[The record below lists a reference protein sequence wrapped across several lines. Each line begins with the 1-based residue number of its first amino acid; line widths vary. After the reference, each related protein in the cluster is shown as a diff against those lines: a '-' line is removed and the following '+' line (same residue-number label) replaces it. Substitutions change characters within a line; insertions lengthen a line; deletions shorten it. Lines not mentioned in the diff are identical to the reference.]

1 MADFDTMWAELAHQS
16 TEDNPLAFK
25 QLPDIKE
32 KDELIQVGPVEP
44 KFRMRCMGRG
54 LS

>member
-1 MADFDTMWAELAHQS
+1 MTDFDTMWAELAA
-16 TEDNPLAFK
+16 EDNPLAFR

-32 KDELIQVGPVEP
+32 KEELVQVGPVEP